1 MLSDNTRDPDVLDIP
16 RAPNPPNIQP
26 QTPTSSLQFIPELR
40 ERSSRH
46 MIYATEILIFTL
58 VGWGWLAVREFMG
71 ATPVMDTSVLICLLI
86 TALAN
91 LVLALVY
98 HTTDQF
104 KTAAQGFFAHT
115 LSLFILYVYSLL
127 ESVTPNW
134 GPLCCDGAS
143 SFSVT
148 KTYAAAYFGALPLH
162 QTAGAITAA
171 FLFVLL
177 VLAAG
182 QVRVCLPDPREWL
195 TGKVSTAVA
204 CLVSFHL
211 GLFTLNSK
219 ACDGEMGGA
228 VIGIAT
234 VAWVLMLDIP
244 AVLWLTRTPITLI
257 QMISEWTFSVLIA
270 GVAGVLSA
278 RLGGGSSVL
287 MLILGGVILW
297 QSVALGLKI
306 WKLTRREESAPP
318 LNSNLTLNSKWK
330 HRPAGEMRLLG
341 RVDKKAW

>member
-1 MLSDNTRDPDVLDIP
+1 
-16 RAPNPPNIQP
+16 
-26 QTPTSSLQFIPELR
+26 
-40 ERSSRH
+40 

-91 LVLALVY
+91 LALALIY

-162 QTAGAITAA
+162 QTAGAVTAA

-204 CLVSFHL
+204 CLVCFHL

-219 ACDGEMGGA
+219 ACGGEMGGA
-228 VIGIAT
+228 VIGIAA
-234 VAWVLMLDIP
+234 VAWVLMLDIWDIP
-244 AVLWLTRTPITLI
+244 GVFPESTKIPIVI
-257 QMISEWTFSVLIA
+257 QMITEWTFSVLLA

-306 WKLTRREESAPP
+306 WDLTRRGESAPP
-318 LNSNLTLNSKWK
+318 LHSNPTLNSKWK